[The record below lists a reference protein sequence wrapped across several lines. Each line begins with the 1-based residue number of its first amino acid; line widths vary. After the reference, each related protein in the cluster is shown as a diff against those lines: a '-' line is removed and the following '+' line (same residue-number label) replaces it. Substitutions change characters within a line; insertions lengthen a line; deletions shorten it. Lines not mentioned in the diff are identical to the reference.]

1 MVWKYE
7 FLKCDFGF
15 MESWN
20 HHVPFN
26 SSTDC
31 SFKITE
37 GTLKILTEVPFKL
50 LGQYFITFI
59 PINSKCLGLRSGL
72 IV

>member
-37 GTLKILTEVPFKL
+37 GTLKILKDITINNDDYKKPLKLYWYMIKIYQLKL
-50 LGQYFITFI
+50 L
-59 PINSKCLGLRSGL
+59 L
-72 IV
+72 